1 MIHLMVIAAFLLAGL
16 AFGSFVNAIVWR
28 IHEQAKPKAKR
39 KLKRSKDL
47 SISKG
52 RSVCVHCGHQLA
64 AKDLIPLL
72 SWISLGGKC
81 RYCQKRVSWQYPLVE
96 LFMGVLYVL
105 SYIFWPMELVGLLE
119 WLQLTIWLAALVI
132 LVALLV
138 YDFRWMLLPNRLV
151 VPLIGVAVFYT
162 ILTIV
167 IQGGVSPLLGAL
179 SGVLLSAG
187 VFWLMFQL
195 SDGAWIG
202 GGDVKMSVALGL
214 FAGSAI
220 QAVLL
225 VFVAS
230 VLGSLAAIPAIV
242 RGEGR
247 KAKIPYGPF
256 LIIATIIVVLFGA
269 EITGWYERVFLG
281 L

>member
-1 MIHLMVIAAFLLAGL
+1 MVIAAFLLAGL

>member
-1 MIHLMVIAAFLLAGL
+1 MVTIAFLLVGL
-16 AFGSFVNAIVWR
+16 AFGSFVNALVWR
-28 IHEQAKPKAKR
+28 MHEQAKPKAKR
-39 KLKRSKDL
+39 KLKKSKDL

-52 RSVCVHCGHQLA
+52 RSICVHCGHQLA
-64 AKDLIPLL
+64 AKDLVPVL
-72 SWISLGGKC
+72 SWVSLGGKC
-81 RYCQKRVSWQYPLVE
+81 RYCQKRISWQYPLVE
-96 LFMGVLYVL
+96 LLTGVLYVL
-105 SYIFWPMELVGLLE
+105 SYTFWPFELAGSLE
-119 WLQLTIWLAALVI
+119 WFQLVIWLAGLVI

-138 YDFRWMLLPNRLV
+138 YDLRWMLLPNRLV
-151 VPLIGVAVFYT
+151 APLIGVAVVYT
-162 ILTIV
+162 ILTV
-167 IQGGVSPLLGAL
+167 LIQGSATPLLGAF

-202 GGDVKMSVALGL
+202 GGDVKMAVALGL

-225 VFVAS
+225 VFIAS
-230 VLGSLAAIPAIV
+230 VLGSLAAIPAIIQ
-242 RGEGR
+242 GKGR

-256 LIIATIIVVLFGA
+256 LIIATMIVVLFGA
-269 EITGWYERVFLG
+269 DITGWYEQVFLG